1 MNLQPNIAIIKQ
13 VKDFFN
19 CKYNKIG
26 LSCDS
31 IDENCFTKLY
41 PLCNNKSHS
50 EIDALCKRLER
61 FKKRS
66 VKIEEITKSKT
77 KLDEWVQKNIID
89 QDEYLIEQQQQQQQQ
104 DEKPIVNVPTVT
116 SKIVKNKVQ
125 QKSTTSRQKTI
136 KDVNNY
142 TLNHQKYLNMMTL
155 LEKRE
160 IYNFMIMN
168 EKDVDDFIQ
177 YEYKIASFVNPILIS
192 QQQQQQQ
199 STNMENNIRK
209 QDDYTGI
216 VNDQNDTD
224 TANEEQSLNENNR
237 DGNKNWKKFKNT
249 SLTKQQEEGKTI
261 EDEEEFVNV
270 IEEHDS
276 GILLRVTLSLLV
288 I

>member
-1 MNLQPNIAIIKQ
+1 M
-13 VKDFFN
+13 KDFFN
-19 CKYNKIG
+19 YKYNKIG

-77 KLDEWVQKNIID
+77 KLDEWVKKNIID
-89 QDEYLIEQQQQQQQQ
+89 QDEYLIEQQQQQQQ
-104 DEKPIVNVPTVT
+104 DEKSIVTVPTVA
-116 SKIVKNKVQ
+116 SKIVKPKVQ
-125 QKSTTSRQKTI
+125 QKPTTLRQKTI

-177 YEYKIASFVNPILIS
+177 YEYKISSFVNPILIS
-192 QQQQQQQ
+192 QQHESQQQQQ
-199 STNMENNIRK
+199 SINIENNIRK

-224 TANEEQSLNENNR
+224 TADEERSLNENNR

-249 SLTKQQEEGKTI
+249 SLTKQQEEEKTI
-261 EDEEEFVNV
+261 EDEEEFVNA
-270 IEEHDS
+270 IEENDS
-276 GILLRVTLSLLV
+276 GKYVT
-288 I
+288 